1 MKMTEEVKQTRVT
14 EMLRMTGKN
23 TAEFMDRVADH
34 IQRLEVEIENLQNRI
49 SELERT
55 AGDDHPN

>member
-1 MKMTEEVKQTRVT
+1 MTEETKQPRVI
-14 EMLRMTGKN
+14 ELLRITGKN

-34 IQRLEVEIENLQNRI
+34 IQRLEVEIENLQNKI
-49 SELERT
+49 AELERT

>member
-1 MKMTEEVKQTRVT
+1 MTEETKQPRVI
-14 EMLRMTGKN
+14 ELLRITGKN

-49 SELERT
+49 AELERT

>member
-1 MKMTEEVKQTRVT
+1 MTEETKQPRVI
-14 EMLRMTGKN
+14 ELLRITGKN

-49 SELERT
+49 IELE
-55 AGDDHPN
+55 GNQSDPKPE

>member
-1 MKMTEEVKQTRVT
+1 MTEETKQPRVI
-14 EMLRMTGKN
+14 ELLRITGKN

-49 SELERT
+49 IELEGNQSDPT
-55 AGDDHPN
+55 SK

>member
-1 MKMTEEVKQTRVT
+1 MTEQIQQPRVI
-14 EMLRMTGKN
+14 ELLRITGKN

-49 SELERT
+49 VDLEGSQR
-55 AGDDHPN
+55 DSKSQ